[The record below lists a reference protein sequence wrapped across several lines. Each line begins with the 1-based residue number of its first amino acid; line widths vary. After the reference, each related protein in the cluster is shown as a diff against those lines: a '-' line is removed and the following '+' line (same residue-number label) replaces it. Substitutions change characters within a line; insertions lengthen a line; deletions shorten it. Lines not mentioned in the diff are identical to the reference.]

1 MTITTNYNIGDVIY
15 TIDTDTLKIINA
27 PVSRISV
34 GARQDMKPLVLY
46 SIDTDGNS
54 KCIEQSKCFSSAED
68 LMRHLSQR

>member
-34 GARQDMKPLVLY
+34 SARQDAKPLILY
-46 SIDTDGNS
+46 SIEIDGSN
-54 KCIEQSKCFSSAED
+54 KCIEQGKCFASAEE